1 MKLASAIRSACVIA
15 DAISVLVEQ
24 PVKLRAARRLPVLYR
39 QGSPGEASGDAAEPD
54 RTVMT
59 FIPMEEAAETTSS
72 VLTDDWIRGG
82 LSAFLYALRSV
93 SDSNVRRTLEVA
105 LSWHAQANRIGG
117 LGQYA
122 QYWASI
128 ELLASFFYEYCKPE
142 FIGRKSND
150 AIRAEVLARLNDM
163 ASKEL
168 NETIRDCGELL
179 RPTAQTKVRALLS
192 VIFPKPQKED
202 RRDKIRGLLFAK
214 ENGPDGK
221 PIRNSKS
228 LYDIRNDVAHGNI
241 SALDRDYY
249 DQHAERLHQFRSVSQ
264 AFILG
269 VSRIRACSRRQSTGH
284 ELTFKAV
291 APRSAKR
298 GPSPDFTRAAR
309 SPEPQSRARAP
320 SMRARRDGR
329 AQLPRDRRH
338 GLREAP
344 RARHAGHRARGQ
356 PRASARPARARTP
369 TPPRAR
375 HRRVRRRPST
385 GATRSGLGERE
396 RGFAGSP
403 RTILCRWTFMHG
415 ASQPHLSRTSK
426 SSTPR
431 R

>member
-1 MKLASAIRSACVIA
+1 MSADEQPTIPPEFLAQMQRTHAMRQMTIDELLLGTWEFIEDGATAVDFIVDGNLSWESESGAAIKIPGGELAPDLYDPPGARTPGLLEKFRSRSLYRLSIETDAIDHADPAGGRVKLASAIRSACVIA
-15 DAISVLVEQ
+15 DAISVLAEQ
-24 PVKLRAARRLPVLYR
+24 PVKLRATRRLPVLYR
-39 QGSPGEASGDAAEPD
+39 QGSPGEASGDAVEPD

-59 FIPMEEAAETTSS
+59 FVPMEEAAEMTSS
-72 VLTDDWIRGG
+72 VLTDDWIRSG

-93 SDSNVRRTLEVA
+93 PDSNVRRTLEVA

-163 ASKEL
+163 ASNEL

-202 RRDKIRGLLFAK
+202 RRNKIRGLLFAK

-249 DQHAERLHQFRSVSQ
+249 DQHAERLGQFRSVSQ

-269 VSRIRACSRRQSTGH
+269 VLESVPDLIANRQVTN
-284 ELTFKAV
+284 
-291 APRSAKR
+291 
-298 GPSPDFTRAAR
+298 
-309 SPEPQSRARAP
+309 
-320 SMRARRDGR
+320 
-329 AQLPRDRRH
+329 
-338 GLREAP
+338 
-344 RARHAGHRARGQ
+344 
-356 PRASARPARARTP
+356 
-369 TPPRAR
+369 
-375 HRRVRRRPST
+375 
-385 GATRSGLGERE
+385 
-396 RGFAGSP
+396 
-403 RTILCRWTFMHG
+403 
-415 ASQPHLSRTSK
+415 
-426 SSTPR
+426 
-431 R
+431 